1 MSVRVM
7 LRRIRTE
14 IRDVIELVLVPGLA
28 AILPWGICFWIFKRL
43 ARWSWLYHDASTR
56 ALMHATQRGWVA
68 NPREWG
74 AERRLV
80 TLIDH
85 ADFYLARTRGD
96 GWMRQYLR
104 VEGVWPAVD
113 FPAVLCT
120 FHWGAGMWGLRHA
133 AVSGMR
139 GHPLVAP
146 LCRDNFAGRSVLY
159 WYACQRTAC
168 VGRMVQSVPL
178 DVSASLRPV
187 LRALRANEQV
197 MAAVDVPADQAHA
210 SISIPILNQRAR
222 VPTALLRLAV
232 EQRVPVWVYVTG
244 VNLKSGQRFL
254 RLISMPFKEN
264 VEEMTQQVFSELD
277 NIIQECPAAWHFWGE
292 AERFFEPG

>member
-1 MSVRVM
+1 MDVRVM
-7 LRRIRTE
+7 LRRIRIE
-14 IRDVIELVLVPGLA
+14 IRDVIELVFVPGLA

-43 ARWSWLYHDASTR
+43 ARWSCLYHDASTH
-56 ALMHATQRGWVA
+56 ALMHAAQRGWVT
-68 NPREWG
+68 NPREWA
-74 AERRLV
+74 AERRLI

-146 LCRDNFAGRSVLY
+146 LCREHFAGRSVLY
-159 WYACQRTAC
+159 WYARQRTAC
-168 VGRMVQSVPL
+168 VGRMVQSAPL

-210 SISIPILNQRAR
+210 SISISILNQRAR

-254 RLISMPFKEN
+254 RLIPMPFKEN
-264 VEEMTQQVFSELD
+264 IEEMAQQVFSELE
-277 NIIQECPAAWHFWGE
+277 NIIRECPPAWHFWGE
-292 AERFFEPG
+292 AERFFEPS